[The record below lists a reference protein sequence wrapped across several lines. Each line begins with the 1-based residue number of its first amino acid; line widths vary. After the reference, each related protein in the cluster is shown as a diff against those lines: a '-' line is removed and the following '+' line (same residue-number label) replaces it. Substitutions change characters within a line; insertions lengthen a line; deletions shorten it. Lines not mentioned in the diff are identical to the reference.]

1 MHRLSVAVAGA
12 TGLVGQHLLRMLEEH
27 PWLEARELVA
37 SPRSAGQRY
46 GAATDWSLPGEM
58 PRAVRDRALFGP
70 EATLDSP
77 LVLSALPAAAAR
89 LLEPQL
95 AERGHLVCSNASA
108 FRDHP
113 GVPLVVPEVNGHAL
127 AMVRQQPWWRGAG
140 GIVTNPN
147 CMVSGLSLALAP
159 LQRAFGIESATVC
172 TLQALSGAGLAGLN
186 NDSAPANVVPWID
199 GEASKIATEPGK
211 ILEACFPMSV
221 MVNRVPVIDGHMAS
235 VFVRLRGRP
244 GIGEIRDALLGFRAP
259 DEVAGLPSS
268 PERPLVLM
276 DAPGRPQP
284 RLDISDGMTVAVG
297 NLSEDPTY
305 DVRFTVLVHNL
316 VRGAAGACLLNAELA
331 VVRQLVGIPR
341 KPPGRI
347 RHRPQRDATRP
358 SS

>member
-1 MHRLSVAVAGA
+1 MGVRLGS
-12 TGLVGQHLLRMLEEH
+12 
-27 PWLEARELVA
+27 
-37 SPRSAGQRY
+37 
-46 GAATDWSLPGEM
+46 
-58 PRAVRDRALFGP
+58 
-70 EATLDSP
+70 
-77 LVLSALPAAAAR
+77 
-89 LLEPQL
+89 
-95 AERGHLVCSNASA
+95 
-108 FRDHP
+108 
-113 GVPLVVPEVNGHAL
+113 
-127 AMVRQQPWWRGAG
+127 
-140 GIVTNPN
+140 
-147 CMVSGLSLALAP
+147 
-159 LQRAFGIESATVC
+159 GIEEYSAVGE
-172 TLQALSGAGLAGLN
+172 LDDGRF
-186 NDSAPANVVPWID
+186 VWI
-199 GEASKIATEPGK
+199 SEPFL
-211 ILEACFPMSV
+211 IV
-221 MVNRVPVIDGHMAS
+221 H
-235 VFVRLRGRP
+235 
-244 GIGEIRDALLGFRAP
+244 